1 MLEILLNGLH
11 FDNPLIL
18 ASGILDESGDSML
31 RVVHAGAG
39 GIVTKSIGTKERNG
53 YENPVIYKLPNNIGI
68 INAIGLANPG
78 IENFREEILTA
89 LQAGVPIIGS
99 VFGSNPDEFAYL
111 SEKMEDYGAHA
122 VELNLSC
129 PHAKGYGMEIGV
141 DSDLVEEIILT
152 VKKSIHIPVWAK
164 LTPNTHNLIGIAKA
178 AENADAL
185 VLINT
190 VRGMAIDIDARMP
203 VLKNI
208 YGGISGPCIKPVGIR
223 AVYEIRKELETPI
236 VGVGGITSGR
246 DVLEY
251 MMAGANAVE
260 LGTAVIYR
268 GIQVFRKISAE
279 IKDWMNKNEITNIN
293 ELVGIAQRR

>member
-31 RVVHAGAG
+31 RVAHAGAG

-268 GIQVFRKISAE
+268 GIQVFRKINAE